1 MSIVSSRKLMC
12 ARVLGGFRYG
22 CWNLK
27 QSEEDPA
34 TMDECLL
41 SISKRTELKMH
52 FYVIYCNFWE
62 LDTDHDFLIDKE
74 NLIRYDNHALTYRIA
89 DRISSQVPIKFTINV
104 EGKWDMK
111 TLFISLCQKRTNHE
125 NQVSNTGTHL
135 PTYSDLEVS
144 NGMCTPYFKIS
155 RNFKT
160 IN

>member
-41 SISKRTELKMH
+41 SISKRTELKM
-52 FYVIYCNFWE
+52 

-89 DRISSQVPIKFTINV
+89 DGISSQVPINFTINV

-125 NQVSNTGTHL
+125 NQVSNTRTHL